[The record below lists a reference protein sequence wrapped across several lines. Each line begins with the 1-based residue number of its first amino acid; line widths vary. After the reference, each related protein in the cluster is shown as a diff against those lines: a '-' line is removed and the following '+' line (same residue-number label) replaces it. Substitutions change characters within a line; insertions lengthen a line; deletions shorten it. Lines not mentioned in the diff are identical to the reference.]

1 MKHTGKS
8 LLKRL
13 TEYHKTSVPMHMP
26 GHKRNAL
33 FLENGLPY
41 KIDITEIDGFDNLHN
56 LTGVLKET
64 ADLASELYGSKKAF
78 PLVNGSTC
86 GILASM
92 YALTSSGDSVLLSR
106 NCHKS
111 VYNGIELLNLVPY
124 YVVPET
130 DELGIFQKITPEAVE
145 NALKTHENISLVI
158 LTSPTYEGVISD
170 ISAISNVCRKYGAKL
185 LLDAAHGA
193 HLGLADGLE
202 KNVCP
207 AKSGADVVVM
217 SLHKTMPS
225 LTQTALLHICT
236 DAVDET
242 KIKSALSIFETSSP
256 SYPLL
261 ASIDLCIRTVIDNK
275 EKLYGDFNKKLSSF
289 YENTKNLK
297 NIKVSCFDDPSK
309 IIISCDGVSGNTL
322 SEILRKKYK
331 IEVEMAC
338 PLYCLA
344 ITSICDS
351 KKNFKRLKKALFSM
365 DKSLCREERIVF
377 KTLKEFNP
385 EYCEIPS
392 QAVKK
397 QGEMV
402 LIDDALGFE
411 SLEYLWA
418 YPPGIPLVVPGE
430 IITEDVLSL
439 INFYI
444 QNGIPLYTTNGFD
457 EKKIKVLKNNS
468 LA

>member
-1 MKHTGKS
+1 MKSLGKS

-13 TEYHKTSVPMHMP
+13 TKYHRTTVPMHMP
-26 GHKRNAL
+26 GHKRNAR
-33 FLENGLPY
+33 FLGKGLPY
-41 KIDITEIDGFDNLHN
+41 NIDITEIDGFDNLHD
-56 LTGVLKET
+56 LSGVLKET
-64 ADLASELYGSKKAF
+64 ADLASKLYGSKKAF

-92 YALTSSGDSVLLSR
+92 YALASPKGSVLLSR

-111 VYNGIELLNLVPY
+111 VYNGIELLNLEPHY
-124 YVVPET
+124 IVPET
-130 DELGIFQKITPEAVE
+130 DELGVFKEITPEAVE
-145 NALKTHENISLVI
+145 NALKMHENISLVI

-170 ISAISNVCRKYGAKL
+170 ISAISEVCKKYGAKL

-193 HLGLADGLE
+193 HLGLTNE
-202 KNVCP
+202 NKNDLTT
-207 AKSGADVVVM
+207 KSGADVVVM

-225 LTQTALLHICT
+225 LTQTALLHICS
-236 DAVDET
+236 DNVDEN
-242 KIKSALSIFETSSP
+242 KIKSALSVFETSSP

-261 ASIDLCIRTVIDNK
+261 ASIDLCIRTVMCNK
-275 EKLYGDFNKKLSSF
+275 EKLFKSFDKRLSSF
-289 YENTKNLK
+289 YESTKNLK
-297 NIKVSCFDDPSK
+297 NIKVRCFDDPSK
-309 IIISCDGVSGNTL
+309 VIISCDGVSGSYL
-322 SEILRKKYK
+322 AEILRRKYK

-351 KKNFKRLKKALFSM
+351 SKNFKRLKKALSSM
-365 DKSLCREERIVF
+365 DISLCREERIVF

-418 YPPGIPLVVPGE
+418 YPPGIPLIVPGE
-430 IITEDVLSL
+430 IITEDVLSIVNL
-439 INFYI
+439 YI